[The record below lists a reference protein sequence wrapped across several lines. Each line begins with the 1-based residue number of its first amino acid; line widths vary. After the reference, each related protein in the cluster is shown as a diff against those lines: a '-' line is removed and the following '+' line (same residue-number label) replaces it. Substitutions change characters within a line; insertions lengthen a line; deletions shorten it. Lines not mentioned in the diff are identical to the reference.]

1 MDSKPTH
8 DGDGLPSGQGIGALI
23 TLGFN
28 NMFRLVHDGV
38 PNYEPEGKDSIAAI
52 AEAEGRK
59 PAEVVYDM
67 LMEND
72 GRGYVF
78 LPLLN
83 YANQNYDHIH
93 TMFQSENTVLSLSDG
108 GAHCGVITDASFP
121 TYLLSHW
128 VRDRSRG
135 LAFRIGGSGK
145 SANRRHGSP
154 LRTARSRHYRAG
166 HESRYQRD

>member
-1 MDSKPTH
+1 
-8 DGDGLPSGQGIGALI
+8 
-23 TLGFN
+23 
-28 NMFRLVHDGV
+28 MFRLIQNGV
-38 PNYEPEGKDSIAAI
+38 PNYEPRSEDSIAEI
-52 AEAEGRK
+52 AKAEGK
-59 PAEVVYDM
+59 ASAEVVYDM

-93 TMFQSENTVLSLSDG
+93 EMFQSENTVLSLSDG

-135 LAFRIGGSGK
+135 ARFGLEEAVK
-145 SANRRHGSP
+145 AQSAD
-154 LRTARSRHYRAG
+154 TAAYMACMTVG
-166 HESRYQRD
+166 LLPWA